1 MKRGICIGLVWAVA
15 LLLAACVQAEE
26 PPKPESI
33 ALRGTWIAT
42 AGPNRYLRGFW
53 TGEILPQ
60 THDAARGTWTLLS
73 DRGQVLLTGDWTAR
87 KYTQEW
93 SGAWTAHVARGKS
106 FSGSWAAAMKDSDA
120 KSFED
125 MLKETFE
132 RLVSGSWQSGKMQ
145 GSWQLQGS
153 R

>member
-1 MKRGICIGLVWAVA
+1 MVCGVA
-15 LLLAACVQAEE
+15 LFVAGCAQAEG
-26 PPKPESI
+26 PPNVETN

-42 AGPNRYLRGFW
+42 AGPNQYLRGFW
-53 TGEILPQ
+53 TGEILPE

-73 DRGQVLLTGDWTAR
+73 DRGQVLFTGDWTAR
-87 KYTQEW
+87 KSAHEW
-93 SGAWTAHVARGKS
+93 SGTWTAHVTRGRS
-106 FSGSWAAAMKDSDA
+106 FSGSWASAMKDSNA
-120 KSFED
+120 KTFED